1 MFVIENYV
9 WVCPAWLS
17 GPSVVVRYSSVF
29 VKTQNKQ
36 QRQTVELLEFHL
48 RKGELEIALSV
59 VLQCQLLIQA
69 LYLPLYN
76 YIIIWVGRVIYS
88 K

>member
-1 MFVIENYV
+1 MGV
-9 WVCPAWLS
+9 
-17 GPSVVVRYSSVF
+17 PSVVVGYSGVF
-29 VKTQNKQ
+29 VKAQNKR

-48 RKGELEIALSV
+48 RRGELEIVLSV

-76 YIIIWVGRVIYS
+76 CIIIWVGRGDIFQIKRTS
-88 K
+88 E